1 MAGSCCPYPRTTPFH
16 LPRGVFRDLPGVRDH
31 FLEMTTGAQ
40 SGIAVQAVSR
50 ADPSKDPRG
59 RPPGHLQP
67 CRLALRARRMRKAA
81 ERTGHGRV
89 TARRREGAGPEA
101 RGRRTHPAPAGP
113 AALGGAGQ
121 HRQLPSQTPPTAQPG
136 LAHPARDLPP
146 PSRPTGPLPPV
157 TSGMGWGGSVPERC
171 RTTITVC
178 CQRLPREPQAAQGS
192 APGQGCSHPEPA
204 PFRPRAGYLG
214 LWNLRVSFRPMP
226 WSFGKC
232 APGVCTERGH
242 AGLCDALV
250 TLDGAPRRSERA
262 GPGVGRQ
269 SGSGSPHG
277 LRTGRPAL
285 GTAVTRADPVP
296 EPTDGGNRRGIR
308 GKAPEEGPQ
317 SRIGGG
323 SAEET
328 RRQRGG
334 TMGLTRSLGGA
345 GPGFSW

>member
-1 MAGSCCPYPRTTPFH
+1 MLGRVLLPLPPHNSFPPPTWGIPRPPRRSRPLFGNDHRGTKWDRGPGSFPRRPLQGPSWTPPGPPAALQTGPARSENAEGRGEDWPRAGHRAAPGRGR
-16 LPRGVFRDLPGVRDH
+16 PRGPRPPDSPRPRG
-31 FLEMTTGAQ
+31 TGGAGRGGPAPAT
-40 SGIAVQAVSR
+40 SF
-50 ADPSKDPRG
+50 ADPSHR
-59 RPPGHLQP
+59 
-67 CRLALRARRMRKAA
+67 
-81 ERTGHGRV
+81 
-89 TARRREGAGPEA
+89 
-101 RGRRTHPAPAGP
+101 PAGP
-113 AALGGAGQ
+113 RPSCPRPTAAIPAHGSPPTRHIGDGVGGLCPRTVPYDH
-121 HRQLPSQTPPTAQPG
+121 HRVLSTPPQ
-136 LAHPARDLPP
+136 
-146 PSRPTGPLPPV
+146 
-157 TSGMGWGGSVPERC
+157 
-171 RTTITVC
+171 RT
-178 CQRLPREPQAAQGS
+178 
-192 APGQGCSHPEPA
+192 PGQGCSHPEPA